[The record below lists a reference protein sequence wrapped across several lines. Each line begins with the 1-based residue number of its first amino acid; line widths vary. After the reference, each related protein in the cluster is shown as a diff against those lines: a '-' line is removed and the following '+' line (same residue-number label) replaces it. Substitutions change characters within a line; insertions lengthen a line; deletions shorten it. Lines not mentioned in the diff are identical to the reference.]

1 MWIGLK
7 EPTREE
13 FDSVAREF
21 HLHELAVEDAIKAHQ
36 RPKIEVYDETLFV
49 VLKTA
54 RYHDD
59 SETVEIG
66 EILVFV
72 GDGFVVTVRHGSPT
86 ALDEVRK
93 KTEGRSDLLAF
104 GPGAVLHAIIDRV
117 VDDYEPVLAGIEDDI
132 EEVEADVFSP
142 ERSNPTERIYKLKRE
157 VLEMHRATAP
167 LVDPLD
173 KLASG
178 YYEIVHEDIREYFR
192 DVYDHVLRA
201 NETVDGF
208 REMLNGILDANAA
221 QVGVRQNDDMR
232 KISAWVAI
240 AAVPTAIC
248 AVYGMNFDHMPE
260 LHWTFG
266 YPGGDGRDRPDLLRA
281 LPAVQARRLA
291 VASRAGRTAAATRS
305 LHFLL
310 PMVPASQGAE
320 RGRSRA
326 SASTR
331 TSTRSP

>member
-1 MWIGLK
+1 MIVDCAVYEDGKRHAGPLELHDAYEAGRNGEDPATFVWIGLR
-7 EPTREE
+7 EPSEEE

-36 RPKIEVYDETLFV
+36 RPKIELYDETLFV

-59 SETVEIG
+59 TETVEIG
-66 EILVFV
+66 EILLFV
-72 GDGFVVTVRHGSPT
+72 GDGFIVTVRHGS
-86 ALDEVRK
+86 ASELHDVRLE
-93 KTEGRSDLLAF
+93 TEKRADLLRC

-132 EEVEADVFSP
+132 EELEEQVFSAA
-142 ERSNPTERIYKLKRE
+142 RTNPTERIYKLKRE

-167 LVDPLD
+167 LVDPLE
-173 KLASG
+173 KLAKARFG
-178 YYEIVHEDIREYFR
+178 DLVHDRIREYFR
-192 DVYDHVLRA
+192 DVLDHVLRA

-248 AVYGMNFDHMPE
+248 AVYGMNFQHMPE
-260 LHWTFG
+260 LHWRFG
-266 YPGGDGRDRPDLLRA
+266 YPAVIVAIA
-281 LPAVQARRLA
+281 LIC
-291 VASRAGRTAAATRS
+291 
-305 LHFLL
+305 FLL
-310 PMVPASQGAE
+310 YRQFKRVGWL
-320 RGRSRA
+320 
-326 SASTR
+326 
-331 TSTRSP
+331 

>member
-1 MWIGLK
+1 MIVDCAVYEEGKRREGSLKLEQAYEAGRDGGDPSKFVWIGLK
-7 EPTREE
+7 EPSEEE
-13 FDSVAREF
+13 FASVAREF

-36 RPKIEVYDETLFV
+36 RPKIELYDETLFM

-59 SETVEIG
+59 TETVEIG
-66 EILVFV
+66 EILLFV
-72 GDGFVVTVRHGSPT
+72 GDGFIVTVRHGS
-86 ALDEVRK
+86 ASELHDVRIE
-93 KTEGRSDLLAF
+93 TEKRPDLLRC
-104 GPGAVLHAIIDRV
+104 GPGSVLHAIIDRV

-132 EEVEADVFSP
+132 EELEEQVFSP
-142 ERSNPTERIYKLKRE
+142 SRRNPTERIYKLKRE

-167 LVDPLD
+167 LVEPLD
-173 KLASG
+173 KLTKAHYG
-178 YYEIVHEDIREYFR
+178 ELVHDHIREYFR

-248 AVYGMNFDHMPE
+248 AIYGMNFDHMPE

-266 YPGGDGRDRPDLLRA
+266 YP
-281 LPAVQARRLA
+281 AVMLA
-291 VASRAGRTAAATRS
+291 IVLICFVLYRQFKRVGW
-305 LHFLL
+305 L
-310 PMVPASQGAE
+310 
-320 RGRSRA
+320 
-326 SASTR
+326 
-331 TSTRSP
+331 

>member
-1 MWIGLK
+1 MIVDCAVYEDGRRRSGSLELDKAYEAGRNGNDPGLFVWIGLK
-7 EPTREE
+7 EPSEQE

-36 RPKIEVYDETLFV
+36 RPKIEIYDETLFV

-59 SETVEIG
+59 TETVEIG

-72 GDGFVVTVRHGSPT
+72 GDGFIVTVRHGSAT
-86 ALDEVRK
+86 ELHEVRL
-93 KTEGRSDLLAF
+93 KTEQRADLLRC
-104 GPGAVLHAIIDRV
+104 GPGAVLHQIIDRV

-132 EEVEADVFSP
+132 EELEQQVFSP
-142 ERSNPTERIYKLKRE
+142 ARSNPTERIYKLKRE

-167 LVDPLD
+167 LVDPLE
-173 KLASG
+173 KLASAHYG
-178 YYEIVHEDIREYFR
+178 EVVHAQIREYFR
-192 DVYDHVLRA
+192 DVLDHVLRA

-240 AAVPTAIC
+240 AAVPTAI
-248 AVYGMNFDHMPE
+248 AGIYGMNFKHMPE
-260 LHWTFG
+260 LDWTFG
-266 YPGGDGRDRPDLLRA
+266 YPAA
-281 LPAVQARRLA
+281 LVLMAIICLFLYRQFK
-291 VASRAGRTAAATRS
+291 RAGW
-305 LHFLL
+305 L
-310 PMVPASQGAE
+310 
-320 RGRSRA
+320 
-326 SASTR
+326 
-331 TSTRSP
+331 

>member
-1 MWIGLK
+1 MIIDCAVYEDGKRREGSLELDQAYEAGRNGDGHSRFVWIGLK
-7 EPTREE
+7 EPSAEE

-59 SETVEIG
+59 TETVEIG
-66 EILVFV
+66 EILLFV
-72 GDGFVVTVRHGSPT
+72 GNGFIVTVRHGSAT
-86 ALDEVRK
+86 ELHDVRL
-93 KTEGRSDLLAF
+93 KTERRADLLRC
-104 GPGAVLHAIIDRV
+104 GPGAVLHQIIDRV

-142 ERSNPTERIYKLKRE
+142 KRTNPTERIYKLKRE

-167 LVDPLD
+167 LAEPL
-173 KLASG
+173 KRLASG
-178 YYEIVHEDIREYFR
+178 FYEVVHEDIHEYFR

-240 AAVPTAIC
+240 AAVPTAI
-248 AVYGMNFDHMPE
+248 AGIYGMNFKHMPE
-260 LHWTFG
+260 LGWSFG
-266 YPGGDGRDRPDLLRA
+266 YPVA
-281 LPAVQARRLA
+281 LVLMALICLFLYRQFK
-291 VASRAGRTAAATRS
+291 RAGW
-305 LHFLL
+305 L
-310 PMVPASQGAE
+310 
-320 RGRSRA
+320 
-326 SASTR
+326 
-331 TSTRSP
+331 

>member
-1 MWIGLK
+1 MIVDCAVYEEGKRREGSLELGEAYEAGRNNGDGGKGKFVWIGLK
-7 EPTREE
+7 EPSPEE

-36 RPKIEVYDETLFV
+36 RPKIEVYDDSLFV

-72 GDGFVVTVRHGSPT
+72 GDGFIVTVRHGPT
-86 ALDEVRK
+86 KLDEVRK
-93 KTEGRSDLLAF
+93 KTEERSDLLAR

-142 ERSNPTERIYKLKRE
+142 QRSNPTERIYKLKGE

-178 YYEIVHEDIREYFR
+178 HYEVIHEDMHEYFR

-240 AAVPTAIC
+240 AAVPTAVC
-248 AVYGMNFDHMPE
+248 AVYGMNFDNMPE
-260 LHWTFG
+260 LHWKYG
-266 YPGGDGRDRPDLLRA
+266 YP
-281 LPAVQARRLA
+281 AVMVLIA
-291 VASRAGRTAAATRS
+291 VICAILYRQFKRVGW
-305 LHFLL
+305 L
-310 PMVPASQGAE
+310 
-320 RGRSRA
+320 
-326 SASTR
+326 
-331 TSTRSP
+331 

>member
-1 MWIGLK
+1 MIVDCAVYENGERRKGSLKLGEAYEAGRNNGDGAKGKFVWIGLK
-7 EPTREE
+7 EPSPEE

-36 RPKIEVYDETLFV
+36 RPKVELYDETLFV

-59 SETVEIG
+59 TETVEIG

-72 GDGFVVTVRHGSPT
+72 GNGFVVTVRHGPT
-86 ALDEVRK
+86 KLDEVRK
-93 KTEGRSDLLAF
+93 KSEERSDLLAC

-117 VDDYEPVLAGIEDDI
+117 VDDYEPVVAGIEDDI
-132 EEVEADVFSP
+132 EELEADVFSAQ
-142 ERSNPTERIYKLKRE
+142 RTNPTERIYKLKRE

-167 LVDPLD
+167 LIDPLD
-173 KLASG
+173 KLARG
-178 YYEIVHEDIREYFR
+178 HYEVIHEDIHEYFR

-240 AAVPTAIC
+240 AAVPTAI
-248 AVYGMNFDHMPE
+248 AGIYGMNFEHMPE
-260 LHWTFG
+260 LTWTFG
-266 YPGGDGRDRPDLLRA
+266 YPMALILMAIICLLLWRNFKRVGW
-281 LPAVQARRLA
+281 L
-291 VASRAGRTAAATRS
+291 
-305 LHFLL
+305 
-310 PMVPASQGAE
+310 
-320 RGRSRA
+320 
-326 SASTR
+326 
-331 TSTRSP
+331 

>member
-1 MWIGLK
+1 MIVDCAVYEDGKRRSGSLELGDAYEAGRNGDGEGRFVWIGLRQ
-7 EPTREE
+7 PTEEE

-36 RPKIEVYDETLFV
+36 RPKIELYDDTLFM

-59 SETVEIG
+59 TETVEIG
-66 EILVFV
+66 EILLFV
-72 GDGFVVTVRHGSPT
+72 GDGFIVSVRHGSPSE
-86 ALDEVRK
+86 LHDVRIE
-93 KTEGRSDLLAF
+93 TEKRPDLLRC
-104 GPGAVLHAIIDRV
+104 GPGAILHAIIDRV

-132 EEVEADVFSP
+132 EELEQQVFSP
-142 ERSNPTERIYKLKRE
+142 ARTNPTERIYKLKRE

-167 LVDPLD
+167 LIEPLE
-173 KLASG
+173 KLTKAHYG
-178 YYEIVHEDIREYFR
+178 DVVHDHIREYFR
-192 DVYDHVLRA
+192 DVLDHVLRA

-260 LHWTFG
+260 LHWRFG
-266 YPGGDGRDRPDLLRA
+266 YPAVIVAIA
-281 LPAVQARRLA
+281 LIC
-291 VASRAGRTAAATRS
+291 
-305 LHFLL
+305 FLL
-310 PMVPASQGAE
+310 YRQFKRVGWL
-320 RGRSRA
+320 
-326 SASTR
+326 
-331 TSTRSP
+331 

>member
-1 MWIGLK
+1 MIVDCAVYEDGERRAGELDLNEAYDAGRNGNGEGRFVWIGLK
-7 EPTREE
+7 EPSAEE

-36 RPKIEVYDETLFV
+36 RPKIELYEETLFL

-59 SETVEIG
+59 TETVEIG

-72 GDGFVVTVRHGSPT
+72 GDGFIVTVRHGS
-86 ALDEVRK
+86 ASELHDVRLE
-93 KTEGRSDLLAF
+93 TEKRPDLLRC
-104 GPGAVLHAIIDRV
+104 GPGAILHAIIDRV

-132 EEVEADVFSP
+132 EELEEEVFST
-142 ERSNPTERIYKLKRE
+142 RRTNPTERIYKLKRE

-167 LVDPLD
+167 LIDPLQ
-173 KLASG
+173 KLSRAHFG
-178 YYEIVHEDIREYFR
+178 EIVHDRIREYFR
-192 DVYDHVLRA
+192 DVLDHVLRA

-240 AAVPTAIC
+240 AAVPTAIS
-248 AVYGMNFDHMPE
+248 AIYGMNFKFMPE
-260 LHWTFG
+260 LNWRFG
-266 YPGGDGRDRPDLLRA
+266 YP
-281 LPAVQARRLA
+281 AVILVMAAICVWLYHRFKQAGWL
-291 VASRAGRTAAATRS
+291 
-305 LHFLL
+305 
-310 PMVPASQGAE
+310 
-320 RGRSRA
+320 
-326 SASTR
+326 
-331 TSTRSP
+331 

>member
-1 MWIGLK
+1 MSIVDCAVYENGERQKGKLELHEAYEAGRDNGSGEHSRFVWIGLK
-7 EPTREE
+7 EPTEDE
-13 FDSVAREF
+13 FASVAREF

-36 RPKIEVYDETLFV
+36 RPKIEVYDESLLV

-54 RYHDD
+54 HYHDD
-59 SETVEIG
+59 TETVEIG
-66 EILVFV
+66 EILLFV
-72 GDGFVVTVRHGSPT
+72 GDGFIVTVRHGT
-86 ALDEVRK
+86 ASELHDVRIEAEK
-93 KTEGRSDLLAF
+93 RSDLLRC

-132 EEVEADVFSP
+132 EEVEEDVFSP
-142 ERSNPTERIYKLKRE
+142 QRSNPTERIYKLKRE

-178 YYEIVHEDIREYFR
+178 YYKVVHEDIHEYFR

-201 NETVDGF
+201 NETVEGF

-240 AAVPTAIC
+240 AAVPTAI
-248 AVYGMNFDHMPE
+248 AGVYGMNFEHMPE
-260 LHWTFG
+260 LHWRFG
-266 YPGGDGRDRPDLLRA
+266 YPAAIAAMA
-281 LPAVQARRLA
+281 LICFMLWRQFK
-291 VASRAGRTAAATRS
+291 RAGW
-305 LHFLL
+305 L
-310 PMVPASQGAE
+310 
-320 RGRSRA
+320 
-326 SASTR
+326 
-331 TSTRSP
+331 

>member
-1 MWIGLK
+1 MIVDCAVYEGGKRQEGSLELDQAYEAGRNGGDPSKFVWIGLK
-7 EPTREE
+7 EPSEEE
-13 FDSVAREF
+13 FASVSREF

-36 RPKIEVYDETLFV
+36 RPKIELYDETLLV

-59 SETVEIG
+59 TETVEIG
-66 EILVFV
+66 EILLFV
-72 GDGFVVTVRHGSPT
+72 GDGFIVTVRHGSAT
-86 ALDEVRK
+86 ELHDVRLE
-93 KTEGRSDLLAF
+93 TEKRDDLLRC

-142 ERSNPTERIYKLKRE
+142 ERTNPTERIYKLKRE

-167 LVDPLD
+167 LVEPLD
-173 KLASG
+173 RLASG
-178 YYEIVHEDIREYFR
+178 YYEVVHEDIHEYFR

-221 QVGVRQNDDMR
+221 QVGVRQNEDMR

-240 AAVPTAIC
+240 AAVPTAI
-248 AVYGMNFDHMPE
+248 AGIYGMNFKHMPE
-260 LHWTFG
+260 LNWTLG
-266 YPGGDGRDRPDLLRA
+266 YPAVLVLIALICGLLYRQFKRVGW
-281 LPAVQARRLA
+281 L
-291 VASRAGRTAAATRS
+291 
-305 LHFLL
+305 
-310 PMVPASQGAE
+310 
-320 RGRSRA
+320 
-326 SASTR
+326 
-331 TSTRSP
+331 

>member
-1 MWIGLK
+1 MIVDCAVYEDGIRQAGDLELHEAYEAGCHRNGDGHDRFVWIGLR
-7 EPTREE
+7 EPTEEE

-36 RPKIEVYDETLFV
+36 RPKIEVYDESLFV

-59 SETVEIG
+59 TETVEIG

-72 GDGFVVTVRHGSPT
+72 GGGFVVTVRHGSPSE
-86 ALDEVRK
+86 LHEVRL
-93 KTEGRSDLLAF
+93 KTEQRAELLRC

-132 EEVEADVFSP
+132 EELEQEVFSA
-142 ERSNPTERIYKLKRE
+142 ERTNPTERIYKLKRE

-178 YYEIVHEDIREYFR
+178 YYENIHEDIHEYFR

-201 NETVDGF
+201 NETVEGF

-248 AVYGMNFDHMPE
+248 AIYGMNFDNMPE

-266 YPGGDGRDRPDLLRA
+266 YPAALLVIA
-281 LPAVQARRLA
+281 LICV
-291 VASRAGRTAAATRS
+291 
-305 LHFLL
+305 LL
-310 PMVPASQGAE
+310 YRNFKRVGWL
-320 RGRSRA
+320 
-326 SASTR
+326 
-331 TSTRSP
+331 

>member
-1 MWIGLK
+1 MIVDCAVYEDGERQAGDLDLHEAYEAGAHHDGDGRGRFVWIGLR
-7 EPTREE
+7 EPSQEE

-36 RPKIEVYDETLFV
+36 RPKIEVYDDTLFV

-59 SETVEIG
+59 SETVEVG

-72 GDGFVVTVRHGSPT
+72 GDGFIVTVRHGTPSE
-86 ALDEVRK
+86 LHDVRL
-93 KTEGRSDLLAF
+93 KTEKRSDLLRC

-117 VDDYEPVLAGIEDDI
+117 VDDYEPVLAGIEDDV

-142 ERSNPTERIYKLKRE
+142 ERTNPTERIYKLKGE
-157 VLEMHRATAP
+157 VLEMHRATSP
-167 LVDPLD
+167 LVEPLD
-173 KLASG
+173 RLASG
-178 YYEIVHEDIREYFR
+178 YYEVIHEDIHEYFR

-266 YPGGDGRDRPDLLRA
+266 YPAVMVAIALICLLLYRNFKRIGW
-281 LPAVQARRLA
+281 L
-291 VASRAGRTAAATRS
+291 
-305 LHFLL
+305 
-310 PMVPASQGAE
+310 
-320 RGRSRA
+320 
-326 SASTR
+326 
-331 TSTRSP
+331 